1 LAFLFFIHPQGTF
14 FELKIFYRV
23 QLIMKRA
30 VIIGSGIAGIATSLR
45 LRKKGYE
52 VDVFEANDYP
62 GGKVT
67 SFTQD
72 GFRFDAGPSL
82 FTMPNL
88 VEELFELFG
97 EEVSQHFQY
106 KKKEVV
112 CNYFWE
118 DGTTFSV
125 AADAKKFAQEAG
137 QKFGVAEKK
146 ITNYLNRSQ
155 KKYDSTA
162 PIFLKKSLHQAST
175 YFSRKMLKSLF
186 QMGSMDIL
194 SSLNQLNQKN
204 LEEPHLV
211 QMFNRYATYN
221 GSSPYKT
228 PGIMSMIPH
237 LELHLGTFFPKG
249 GMQNIT
255 NSLFELAKEKGVN
268 FYFSQRVKR
277 ILVEN
282 KKAIGIET
290 EQKKVLADLVVSN
303 MDIYS
308 SYKKLMPQEK
318 HPEQTLKQERSSS
331 ALVFYWGVRG
341 VFPELDLHNILF
353 SKNYQAEFD
362 SIFEQKTIGDDP
374 TIYINITSKEEK
386 SDAPAGS
393 ENWFVMIN
401 TPGDYEQDWETMIAT
416 ARQQILEKIK
426 RTLGTDLE
434 ALIMTEEVLHPRL
447 IEKKTSSYRGAL
459 YGAASN
465 SKFAAF
471 LRHPNFSRKINNLY
485 FCGGSVHPGGGIP
498 LCLLSAKIVADQIKE
513 IKTP

>member
-1 LAFLFFIHPQGTF
+1 
-14 FELKIFYRV
+14 
-23 QLIMKRA
+23 MKRA
-30 VIIGSGIAGIATSLR
+30 VIIGSGISGIATSLR

-52 VDVFEANDYP
+52 VVVYETNDYP
-62 GGKVT
+62 GGKLT
-67 SFTQD
+67 SFTKD

-88 VEELFELFG
+88 VEELFELYG
-97 EEVSQHFQY
+97 EDVSKHFQY

-125 AADAKKFAQEAG
+125 DADAEKFAQKAS

-146 ITNYLNRSQ
+146 ITDYLSRSQ
-155 KKYDSTA
+155 KKYDLTA
-162 PIFLKKSLHQAST
+162 PIFLEKSLHQIST
-175 YFSRKMLKSLF
+175 YFSKETLKSLL

-194 SSLNQLNQKN
+194 SSLNHHNQKS

-237 LELHLGTFFPKG
+237 LELHLGTYFPKG

-255 NSLFELAKEKGVN
+255 SSLFELAKEKGVK
-268 FYFSQRVKR
+268 FYFSEQVKS

-282 KKAIGIET
+282 KKAVGIET
-290 EQKKVLADLVVSN
+290 EKEKVMADLVVSN

-308 SYKKLMPQEK
+308 SYKKLMPKEK

-331 ALVFYWGVRG
+331 ALIFYWGIRG

-362 SIFEQKTIGDDP
+362 AIFEKKSIGDDP

-386 SDAPAGS
+386 NDAPEES

-401 TPGDYEQDWETMIAT
+401 TPGDYGQDWESMIT
-416 ARQQILEKIK
+416 KAREHILNKIK
-426 RTLGTDLE
+426 RTLGIDVE
-434 ALIMTEEVLHPRL
+434 KLIITEEILHPKL

-471 LRHPNFSRKINNLY
+471 LRHPNFSQKIKNLY

-498 LCLLSAKIVADQIKE
+498 LCLLSAKIVADQISE

>member
-1 LAFLFFIHPQGTF
+1 
-14 FELKIFYRV
+14 
-23 QLIMKRA
+23 MKRA
-30 VIIGSGIAGIATSLR
+30 IIIGSGIAGIATSIR

-62 GGKVT
+62 GGKLT

-97 EEVSQHFQY
+97 EDVNQHFQY
-106 KKKEVV
+106 KRKEVV

-125 AADAKKFAQEAG
+125 AADAKKFAQEAE
-137 QKFGVAEKK
+137 QKFGVDEKK

-155 KKYDSTA
+155 KKYDLTA
-162 PIFLKKSLHQAST
+162 PIFLEKSLHQAST
-175 YFSRKMLKSLF
+175 YFSKETLKSLL
-186 QMGSMDIL
+186 QLGSMDIL
-194 SSLNQLNQKN
+194 SSLHQLNQRK

-255 NSLFELAKEKGVN
+255 KSLFEFAKEKEVN
-268 FYFSQRVKR
+268 FHFSKSVKR

-282 KKAIGIET
+282 KKAVGIET
-290 EQKKVLADLVVSN
+290 EKEKVMADLVVSN

-308 SYKKLMPQEK
+308 SYKKLMPEEK
-318 HPEQTLKQERSSS
+318 HPEQVLKQERSSS
-331 ALVFYWGVRG
+331 ALIFYWGIKG

-353 SKNYQAEFD
+353 SSNYQAEFD

-374 TIYINITSKEEK
+374 TIYINITCKEEK

-401 TPGDYEQDWETMIAT
+401 TPGDYGQDWEALIAT

-426 RTLGTDLE
+426 RTLGVDLE
-434 ALIMTEEVLHPRL
+434 KLITTEEVLYPQL

-471 LRHPNFSRKINNLY
+471 LRHPNFSQKIKKLY

-498 LCLLSAKIVADQIKE
+498 LCLLSAKIVADQIEE
-513 IKTP
+513 IKTH